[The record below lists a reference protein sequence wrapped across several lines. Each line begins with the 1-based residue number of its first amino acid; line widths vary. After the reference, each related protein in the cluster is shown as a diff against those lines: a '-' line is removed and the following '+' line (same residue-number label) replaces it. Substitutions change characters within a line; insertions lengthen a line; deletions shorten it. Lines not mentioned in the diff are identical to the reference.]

1 MIVDSHH
8 HLWDPAEREYP
19 WLAGLPIN
27 RPYRVA
33 DLRDRVESV
42 GVDLTVLVQTVS
54 TVAETESFLAL
65 ADASRDVVG
74 GVVGWVDLTGSD
86 VAGELA
92 RLRAMAGGDLLV
104 GIRHQA
110 QDEADPS
117 WLTRP
122 DVVDGVRAVA
132 AAGLVYDL
140 LVLPHQLPA
149 AVELTRAVAD
159 GRFVLDHLAKPL
171 IAQGVVEPWA
181 SVVRQLG
188 ALPNAACKVSG
199 LVTEAGD
206 DWSVERIQPYVDVVV
221 AAFGADRMMFGSD
234 WPVCELVTG
243 YAEVFGLAREL
254 CAGAGLSEGET
265 AAVFGETA
273 RDWYRLG

>member
-1 MIVDSHH
+1 VIVDAHH

-19 WLAGLPIN
+19 WLAGLSIN

-33 DLRDRVESV
+33 DLRDRVESA
-42 GVDLTVLVQTVS
+42 GVDRTVLVQTVS
-54 TVAETESFLAL
+54 TVEETESFLAL
-65 ADASRDVVG
+65 ADANRDVVG
-74 GVVGWVDLTGSD
+74 GVVGWVDLTGAD

-92 RLRAMAGGDLLV
+92 RLRSAAGGDLLV

-122 DVVDGVRAVA
+122 DVVAGVRAVA

-149 AVELTRAVAD
+149 AVELTRTVAD

-181 SVVRQLG
+181 SSVRQLG
-188 ALPNAACKVSG
+188 GLPNAACKVSG

-206 DWSVERIQPYVDVVV
+206 DWSVGRIQPYVDVVV

-243 YAEVFGLAREL
+243 YGEVVRLAREL
-254 CAGAGLSEGET
+254 CAGGGLSEGET
-265 AAVFGETA
+265 AAVFGKTA